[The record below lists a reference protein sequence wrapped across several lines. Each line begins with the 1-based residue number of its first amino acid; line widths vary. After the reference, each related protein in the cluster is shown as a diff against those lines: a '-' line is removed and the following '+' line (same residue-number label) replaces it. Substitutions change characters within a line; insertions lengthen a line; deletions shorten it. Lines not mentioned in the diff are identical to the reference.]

1 MPARPAAGG
10 DFLAHLLDVVR
21 NFRDENHVG
30 RAGESGVQ
38 RDEPRVAAHHL
49 ENDHAIVAL
58 GRGVE
63 LVDRFERG
71 VHRGVEAE
79 GRDRSAHIVVDRLRN
94 ADDLH
99 PTLTELVG
107 DCHRSVTANGNDG
120 IDAELSSRPA

>member
-1 MPARPAAGG
+1 MSERVSFLVRSSISLASRSATPPILTAWPGMDLPRIAGALPRKRAFRDHDDGKMPARPAAGG

-30 RAGESGVQ
+30 RTGESGVQ

-63 LVDRFERG
+63 
-71 VHRGVEAE
+71 
-79 GRDRSAHIVVDRLRN
+79 
-94 ADDLH
+94 
-99 PTLTELVG
+99 
-107 DCHRSVTANGNDG
+107 
-120 IDAELSSRPA
+120 